1 MKRNMRVLWL
11 AGLLMLPVFGVN
23 AQSKYGKD
31 SVACVQNLSL
41 YRDDYSKKKYDDA
54 YPNWK
59 AVLDNCPM
67 ASTVRSF
74 WNTKSRMPRPQK
86 ILPLTTVSSRNCSTC
101 SSCVPI
107 AILRMPA
114 TARAR
119 SVSIP

>member
-67 ASTVRSF
+67 ASKNTFVHGPVILEYKIKNAKAAGIPSARLRS
-74 WNTKSRMPRPQK
+74 
-86 ILPLTTVSSRNCSTC
+86 
-101 SSCVPI
+101 
-107 AILRMPA
+107 
-114 TARAR
+114 
-119 SVSIP
+119 